1 MSVVFADTAYWIALV
16 NPRDRLHQAARAAT
30 NEARITQL
38 VTSEPVLTEFLN
50 TFSSYGS
57 FWRQTAVSVVGT
69 IREDASIR
77 VAPQTS
83 ALFQEGLVLYRNR
96 LDKGY
101 SLTDCMA
108 MVEMR
113 RRQISAI
120 LTADHHFTQEGFQTL
135 IAPPA

>member
-113 RRQISAI
+113 RRRISAI
-120 LTADHHFTQEGFQTL
+120 LTADHHFTQEGFRTL
-135 IAPPA
+135 IEPPA